1 LPDSLDRARVW
12 QYNRTVEPT
21 VADMRRYLERKVAAR
36 QAAIDTLHAQ
46 ACADFDAIVDMIVRE
61 AQPQR
66 ILQWGSLLRPE
77 RFRPYS
83 DIDIALEGVTSPALY
98 SQLLGQAEEL
108 TRFPVDIVQL
118 ERIEPEFRES
128 IEATGRVVYERP

>member
-1 LPDSLDRARVW
+1 MHLDRLPVPR
-12 QYNRTVEPT
+12 YNASVEPT
-21 VADMRRYLERKVAAR
+21 AAVMRRFLERKVAAR
-36 QAAIDTLHAQ
+36 QARIDALYAQ

-61 AQPQR
+61 ALPRR
-66 ILQWGSLLRPE
+66 IVQWGSLLRPE

-83 DIDIALEGVTSPALY
+83 DIDVALEGVSDPALL
-98 SQLLGQAEEL
+98 SRICGLAEEL

-128 IEATGRVVYERP
+128 IEANGRVVYERP